1 MRGDATP
8 PPAAQD
14 QYGVF
19 TRSQARAAGVSAKR
33 LGKLVDDE
41 RWVRVVGPV
50 FAARTASLTPVSMA
64 YAATLAAGIGAV
76 ASHMTAAQVCGY
88 VVPPDPEVHAI
99 VGPDERPR
107 IRGLRAHRV
116 ALAETDLM
124 QVQGVLMTTPVRT
137 ALDCILWLPEEAG
150 RALVVDALR
159 RGRLRV
165 GELQHALMASP
176 RRHGL
181 ARAWSVLRDVLGDPH
196 SEAEV
201 LAHRLLRRGEI
212 GGWEANV
219 PVYDEDGLIGVVD
232 LLFRGQRVVVEID
245 GWAFHSDQASFQNDR
260 RRRNR
265 LVQAGYRVLQFT
277 WDDLVRRPRDVIA
290 EIAAALAG

>member
-1 MRGDATP
+1 M
-8 PPAAQD
+8 
-14 QYGVF
+14 F
-19 TRSQARAAGVSAKR
+19 TRAQARAAGVSAKR

-41 RWVRVVGPV
+41 RWVQVVGPV
-50 FAARTASLTPVSMA
+50 FATRATVLSPVSMA
-64 YAATLAAGIGAV
+64 YAATLAAGLGAV

-88 VVPPDPEVHAI
+88 AVPPDPEVHAI

-116 ALAETDLM
+116 ALADQDVMT
-124 QVQGVLMTTPVRT
+124 VHGVLMTTPVRT

-150 RALVVDALR
+150 RALAVDALR

-165 GELQHALMASP
+165 GELHHALMASP

-181 ARAWSVLRDVLGDPH
+181 ARAWSVVRDVLGDPH

-201 LAHRLLRRGEI
+201 LAHRLLRRADIE
-212 GGWEANV
+212 GWEANV

-232 LLFRGQRVVVEID
+232 LLFRAHRVVVEID
-245 GWAFHSDQASFQNDR
+245 GWAFHSDQTAFQNDR

-265 LVQAGYRVLQFT
+265 LVRAGYRVLQFT
-277 WDDLVRRPRDVIA
+277 WDDLQRRPSAVIA
-290 EIAAALAG
+290 EIAAALAA

>member
-1 MRGDATP
+1 MRGDAAT
-8 PPAAQD
+8 PPAAQN

-50 FAARTASLTPVSMA
+50 FAAQATVLTPVSMA
-64 YAATLAAGIGAV
+64 YAATLAAGLGAI

-99 VGPDERPR
+99 VGPDARPR

-116 ALAETDLM
+116 ALAEPDVM
-124 QVQGVLMTTPVRT
+124 QAHGVLVTAPVRT

-165 GELQHALMASP
+165 GELQHAVMESP

-201 LAHRLLRRGEI
+201 LAHRLLRRAEI
-212 GGWEANV
+212 GGWEANA
-219 PVYDEDGLIGVVD
+219 PLYDEEGLIGVVD
-232 LLFRGQRVVVEID
+232 LVFRGQRVVVEID
-245 GWAFHSDQASFQNDR
+245 GWAFHSDRLSFQNDR

-265 LVQAGYRVLQFT
+265 LVRAGYRVHQFT
-277 WDDLVRRPRDVIA
+277 WDDLVRRPRDVVAQIV
-290 EIAAALAG
+290 AALAG

>member
-1 MRGDATP
+1 M
-8 PPAAQD
+8 AARD

-19 TRSQARAAGVSAKR
+19 TRQQAREEGISAKR
-33 LGKLVDDE
+33 LGKLVGDE
-41 RWVRVVGPV
+41 RWVQLVGPV
-50 FAARTASLTPVSMA
+50 YAAQGTVLTPVSWA
-64 YAATLAAGIGAV
+64 YAATLAAGLGAV
-76 ASHMTAAQVCGY
+76 ASHMTAARVCGY
-88 VVPPDPEVHAI
+88 AVPPDPEVHAV

-116 ALAETDLM
+116 QLREGDVM
-124 QVQGVLMTTPVRT
+124 QVHGVLVTTPVRT
-137 ALDCILWLPEEAG
+137 ALDCVLWLPEDAG

-165 GELQHALMASP
+165 GELQHAVMASP

-201 LAHRLLRRGEI
+201 LAHRLLRSADVQ
-212 GGWEANV
+212 GWEANV
-219 PVYDEDGLIGVVD
+219 AVYDEDGLIGVVD
-232 LLFRGQRVVVEID
+232 LLFRDRKVVVEID
-245 GWAFHSDQASFQNDR
+245 GWAFHSDEVAFQNDR

-265 LVQAGYRVLQFT
+265 LVRAGYRVLQFT
-277 WDDLVRRPRDVIA
+277 WDDLTRRPRDVVA
-290 EIAAALAG
+290 EISAALAGAGEAA